1 MEQKIIWKPFLIIGI
16 SIVTV
21 FLKSCDKGKIV
32 EPRRTVQYVYKN
44 ETKNDLVMDV
54 YSQIGTLIDSYI
66 IVTDEQIISNIT
78 KAEGPSLFYYDSHI
92 SSIGDSIVIT
102 FSSDKCVFW
111 TKSNGDEIF
120 NISEYDNYS
129 EELLKESEYQLEF
142 SITQS
147 DFDQA
152 VDCAI
157 GFQE

>member
-16 SIVTV
+16 SLVTV
-21 FLKSCDKGKIV
+21 FLKSCDKSKIV
-32 EPRRTVQYVYKN
+32 EPIRTVQYVYKN

-54 YSQIGTLIDSYI
+54 YSQIGTLIDSYNI
-66 IVTDEQIISNIT
+66 ATNEQIISNIT
-78 KAEGPSLFYYDSHI
+78 KVEGPVLFYYGSDI
-92 SSIGDSIVIT
+92 SSIGDSIVIK

-111 TKSNGDEIF
+111 TKNNGDEIF

-152 VDCAI
+152 VDCN
-157 GFQE
+157 